1 MTATVDPVGDFGD
14 LIGLQLDEATP
25 DRVVMSLTVGPSLMQ
40 PWGILHGGVHCSAI
54 ESAASIAASVWYG
67 DRGTVVGVNNSTNFL
82 RPVREGVLTYTAT
95 PVQRG
100 RTQQLWL
107 VECRDGDGRLVAH
120 GQVRLA
126 NLGTDP
132 ASPP

>member
-14 LIGLQLDEATP
+14 LIGLQVDEATP

-107 VECRDGDGRLVAH
+107 VEGRDSEDRLVAQ

-126 NLGTDP
+126 NLP
-132 ASPP
+132 NS